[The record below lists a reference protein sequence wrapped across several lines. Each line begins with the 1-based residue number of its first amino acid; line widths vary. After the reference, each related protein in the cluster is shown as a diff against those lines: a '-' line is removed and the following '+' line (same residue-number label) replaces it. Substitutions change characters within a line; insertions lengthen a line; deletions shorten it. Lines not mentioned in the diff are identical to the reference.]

1 MRVTPF
7 RALLPNEELISSL
20 STFTSSVKLHYVD
33 YLRNGFYTEEL
44 EPSMYVYAIQV
55 SGRQHIGLLCSTDL
69 LDSIEGHIIKHED
82 TLASKEQQ
90 MMYLIMERKAMLKP
104 ILLTYKPQSDVT
116 DILVS
121 YQDQAPILSLT
132 DDSAQITHTFWKVSE
147 DDRTGLQEHMAKVP
161 RAYIA
166 DGHHRHS
173 VMRLMKESA
182 DDMLEGDFQHLY
194 SAYFSFD
201 QLDILD
207 YNRIVSITDNTSS
220 ATIMARLSAYFH
232 VEVLGEARRPLAKHE
247 IVLLMDYE
255 SYSLTWRSEY
265 REDEET
271 SVSLDANL
279 FNQHVL
285 SQCFDVMDIRM
296 DPRITYVDGTKS
308 LESMTHQIYS
318 RPHQIGFLLY
328 PVEMKDLISTADQGR
343 TMPPKSTYFEPRLLN
358 GLITQLL

>member
-1 MRVTPF
+1 MRVSPF
-7 RALLPNEELISSL
+7 RSLLPNEELISSL
-20 STFTSSVKLHYVD
+20 STFTTSVKLHYVD
-33 YLRNGFYTEEL
+33 YLRNGFYTEQL
-44 EPSMYVYAIQV
+44 EPAMYVYEIRVADRV
-55 SGRQHIGLLCSTDL
+55 HTGLLCSTDL
-69 LDSIEGHIIKHED
+69 QDSVDGHILKHED

-104 ILLTYKPQSDVT
+104 ILLTYKPVPSVT
-116 DILVS
+116 DIIAS
-121 YQDQAPILSLT
+121 YQDQTPVLSLKE
-132 DDSAQITHTFWKVSE
+132 DRAQITHTFWKVSSE
-147 DDRTGLQEHMAKVP
+147 DSTALIEHMAKVP

-173 VMRLMKESA
+173 VMRLMKKSA
-182 DDMLEGDFQHLY
+182 DDMLDGNFQQLY

-207 YNRIVSITDNTSS
+207 YNRIVTITDNTSY

-232 VEVLGEARRPLAKHE
+232 VEVLEEARRPLAKHE
-247 IVLLMDYE
+247 IVLLMNYE

-265 REDEET
+265 REDDQ
-271 SVSLDANL
+271 SRVSLDANL

-285 SQCFDVMDIRM
+285 SQCFEVMDIRM
-296 DPRITYVDGTKS
+296 DPRITYIDGTKS
-308 LESMTHQIYS
+308 IESMTHQIYS

-328 PVEMKDLISTADQGR
+328 PVEMADLISTADQGH